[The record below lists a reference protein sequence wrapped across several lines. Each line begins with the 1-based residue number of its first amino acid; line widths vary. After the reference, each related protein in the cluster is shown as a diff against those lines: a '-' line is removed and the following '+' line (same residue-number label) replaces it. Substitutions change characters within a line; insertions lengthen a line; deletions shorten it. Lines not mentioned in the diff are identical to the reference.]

1 MAYNDTRWSPGAAAK
16 VSAGS
21 RCLWSLW
28 GPGFCLP
35 RSRIRPHPWSA
46 PAAAHPVSDMS
57 LSPTLL
63 LPTLKD
69 LCDYMEPTR
78 ATQDNL
84 PLQDPLLNDT
94 CQVPFACEVAKA
106 QVLGLGTWASLEW
119 EVILSNMWTVP
130 KHPVPR
136 MVQPTLQDSCS
147 RDARTETSNM
157 HSEKK
162 GGTEYIFCENFSTKS
177 RRNI

>member
-1 MAYNDTRWSPGAAAK
+1 M
-16 VSAGS
+16 
-21 RCLWSLW
+21 
-28 GPGFCLP
+28 
-35 RSRIRPHPWSA
+35 
-46 PAAAHPVSDMS
+46 
-57 LSPTLL
+57 
-63 LPTLKD
+63 
-69 LCDYMEPTR
+69 
-78 ATQDNL
+78 
-84 PLQDPLLNDT
+84 
-94 CQVPFACEVAKA
+94 AKA

-162 GGTEYIFCENFSTKS
+162 EVELNIFSVKTFLQKTAETFEAVFNMQLEPKQHG
-177 RRNI
+177 